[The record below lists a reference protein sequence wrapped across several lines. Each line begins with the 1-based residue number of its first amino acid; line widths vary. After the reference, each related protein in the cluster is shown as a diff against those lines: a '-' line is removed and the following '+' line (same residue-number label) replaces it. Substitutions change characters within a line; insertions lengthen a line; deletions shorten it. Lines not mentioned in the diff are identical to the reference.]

1 MRHSVGKLLTA
12 GVANTLFTVPMG
24 YKAEVSLLFI
34 SNHTGGQGQGAH
46 AGKSVSAYWQHA
58 HNINHKIIIIDEYA
72 LAATEFIKF
81 NDATVVMQSGDSM
94 VLTPE
99 SGSEM
104 SAIATF
110 DLRKEPQTVA
120 FDGE

>member
-1 MRHSVGKLLTA
+1 MKHSVGKQLTA
-12 GVANTLFTVPMG
+12 GVANTLFTVPNG

-34 SNHTGGQGQGAH
+34 SNHTGNN
-46 AGKSVSAYWQHA
+46 KTISAYWQHA
-58 HNINHKIIIIDEYA
+58 HDITHQIRIVDGYL
-72 LAATEFIKF
+72 LAATEFLKF
-81 NDATVVMQSGDSM
+81 DGSTIVMQSGDSM

-99 SGSEM
+99 AGSEM

-120 FDGE
+120 FVGE

>member
-1 MRHSVGKLLTA
+1 MRHSVGKQLTA
-12 GVANTLFTVPMG
+12 GVVNTLFTVPNG

-34 SNHTGGQGQGAH
+34 SNHTGNN
-46 AGKSVSAYWQHA
+46 KTISAYWQHA
-58 HNINHKIIIIDEYA
+58 HDAAHQIRIIDGYQ
-72 LAATEFIKF
+72 LATTEFIKF
-81 NDATVVMQSGDSM
+81 DGSTIVMQSGDSM

-99 SGSEM
+99 SASDM

-110 DLRKEPQTVA
+110 DLRKELQTVA

>member
-1 MRHSVGKLLTA
+1 MKHSVGKLLTGGA
-12 GVANTLFTVPMG
+12 ANTLFTVPSG
-24 YKAEVSLLFI
+24 YKAEVSLLFV
-34 SNHTGGQGQGAH
+34 SNHTGNN
-46 AGKSVSAYWQHA
+46 KTISAYWQHA
-58 HNINHKIIIIDEYA
+58 HDASHQIIIIDAYQ

-81 NDATVVMQSGDSM
+81 DGSTIVLQSGDSL

-99 SGSEM
+99 AASAM
-104 SAIATF
+104 SAIVTF

>member
-1 MRHSVGKLLTA
+1 MKHSVGKLLTA
-12 GVANTLFTVPMG
+12 GAANTLFTVPMG
-24 YKAEVSLLFI
+24 YKAEVSLLFV
-34 SNHTGGQGQGAH
+34 SNHTGNN
-46 AGKSVSAYWQHA
+46 KTISAYWQHA
-58 HNINHKIIIIDEYA
+58 HDASHQIIIIDAYP

-81 NDATVVMQSGDSM
+81 DGSTIVLQSGDSM

-99 SGSEM
+99 ADSAM

-110 DLRKEPQTVA
+110 DLRKEPQTVV

>member
-1 MRHSVGKLLTA
+1 MKHSVGKLLTA
-12 GVANTLFTVPMG
+12 GVANTLFTVPNG
-24 YKAEVSLLFI
+24 YKAEVSLLFV
-34 SNHTGGQGQGAH
+34 SNHTGNN
-46 AGKSVSAYWQHA
+46 KTISAYWQHA
-58 HNINHKIIIIDEYA
+58 HDAAHQIRIVDAYL

-81 NDATVVMQSGDSM
+81 DGSTVVLQSGDSM

-99 SGSEM
+99 AGSAM

-110 DLRKEPQTVA
+110 DLKKEPQTVA

>member
-1 MRHSVGKLLTA
+1 MKHSIGKILTA
-12 GVANTLFTVPMG
+12 GVANTLFTVPNG

-34 SNHTGGQGQGAH
+34 SNHTGNN
-46 AGKSVSAYWQHA
+46 KLISAYWQHA
-58 HNINHKIIIIDEYA
+58 HDAGHQIRIIDGYL

-81 NDATVVMQSGDSM
+81 DGSTIVLQSGDSI

-99 SGSEM
+99 AGSDM
-104 SAIATF
+104 SAITTF
-110 DLRKEPQTVA
+110 ELRKEPQTVA

>member
-1 MRHSVGKLLTA
+1 MKHSVGKLLTA
-12 GVANTLFTVPMG
+12 GVANTLFTVPNG
-24 YKAEVSLLFI
+24 YKAEVSLLFV
-34 SNHTGGQGQGAH
+34 SNHTGNN
-46 AGKSVSAYWQHA
+46 KTISAYWQHA
-58 HNINHKIIIIDEYA
+58 HDAAHQIIIVDAYQ

-81 NDATVVMQSGDSM
+81 DGSTIVLQSGDSM

-99 SGSEM
+99 AGSAM

-120 FDGE
+120 FEGE

>member
-1 MRHSVGKLLTA
+1 MKHSVGKLLTA
-12 GVANTLFTVPMG
+12 GVANTLFTVPAG
-24 YKAEVSLLFI
+24 YKAEVSLLFV
-34 SNHTGGQGQGAH
+34 SNHTGNN
-46 AGKSVSAYWQHA
+46 KTISAYWQHA
-58 HNINHKIIIIDEYA
+58 HNIDNKIRIIDGYQ
-72 LAATEFIKF
+72 LAATQFLKF
-81 NDATVVMQSGDSM
+81 DGSTVVMQSGDSM

-99 SGSEM
+99 AGSAM